1 MGLTEARGQG
11 HSPPATGLRHAV
23 PLRAKVEVMCETG
36 RNEANRGLI
45 SPVGATASSQ
55 RRA

>member
-23 PLRAKVEVMCETG
+23 PLRAKVEVKCETG